1 MQIWTGIMVLEA
13 GYFVNNRKITLPGKT
28 QANTITGYLPL
39 MLVGVFFSL
48 IFLFLI
54 FFEDGRITSSLPGGP
69 PSVAQ
74 IVSSAGESKR
84 IWDRQG

>member
-1 MQIWTGIMVLEA
+1 MVLETV
-13 GYFVNNRKITLPGKT
+13 YFVNNRKITLPGET

-39 MLVGVFFSL
+39 MLVGVFYSL

-54 FFEDGRITSSLPGGP
+54 FYEDGWIASSLPGGP

-74 IVSSAGESKR
+74 IVSSASDRKR
-84 IWDRQG
+84 I